1 MAPRSSEG
9 IPSQGQEF
17 HHLHI
22 VWKFVAKQPR
32 WLIASWVSLFAIS
45 TLALVLILLVPLST
59 SPDSPMCT
67 QSAVMNA

>member
-32 WLIASWVSLFAIS
+32 WLIASWVLLFAIS
-45 TLALVLILLVPLST
+45 MLALVLYIVGTPINFARLS
-59 SPDSPMCT
+59 MCT
-67 QSAVMNA
+67 QTAVMNA